1 MTLFADLHIHG
12 KYSRATS
19 KDLTIPNLEKYAR
32 IKGVSL
38 LGTGDF
44 TQPDWIAHIKESL
57 PEEREGI
64 FYTKTGFPF
73 MLTSE
78 ISLIYTQNGKGRR
91 IHNILLAP
99 SLDVVAQITEWLKT
113 KGRVDYDG
121 RPIFKIPCPE
131 LVESLKNISKD
142 IEIIP
147 AHAWTPW
154 FGMLGSNGGFESV
167 EECFGDQSKHIH
179 ALETGLSSDP
189 AMNWRL
195 SALDRFALVSFSD
208 SHSYWPWKIGREVT
222 LFDTKLDYKEIIR
235 ALQTKEDLA
244 GTVEVDPAYGK
255 YHWDGHRA
263 CDVVL
268 SPAESRKN
276 KSICP
281 VCKRKLTIGVEH
293 RVEELADRPPGYKPK
308 DAKPY
313 YSLLP
318 LAELIA
324 AATKKGIA
332 TKGTTEIYYKL
343 LKLGNEF
350 DILLNVPEEKITES
364 STPELAK
371 FVMLNRAGKIKVMPG
386 YDGEYGVPVF
396 GQENNTKKNY
406 VPPSAQKSLGDY

>member
-1 MTLFADLHIHG
+1 MIFADLHIHG

-44 TQPDWIAHIKESL
+44 TQPNWIAHIKESL
-57 PEEREGI
+57 PEERDGI

-91 IHNILLAP
+91 IHNVLLAP
-99 SLDVVAQITEWLKT
+99 SFEVVDQITEWLKT

-131 LVESLKNISKD
+131 FVESLRKISKD

-147 AHAWTPW
+147 AHIWTPH
-154 FGMLGSNGGFESV
+154 FSLLGEYNTFSTV

-195 SALDRFALVSFSD
+195 SALDKFALVSFSD
-208 SHSYWPWKIGREVT
+208 SHSFWPWKIGREAT
-222 LFDTKLDYKEIIR
+222 LFNTKLNYKEIIR
-235 ALQTKEDLA
+235 ALQTKEGLA

-276 KSICP
+276 NSICP

-293 RVEELADRPPGYKPK
+293 RVEELADRPVGFKPK
-308 DAKPY
+308 DVKPF

-324 AATKKGIA
+324 AVTKKGIA
-332 TKGTTEIYYKL
+332 TKGTTEIYYKI

-350 DILLNVPEEKITES
+350 DILLNSSEEDIAKVS
-364 STPELAK
+364 SPELAK
-371 FVMLNRAGKIKVMPG
+371 FVMLNRAGKIKVTPG
-386 YDGEYGVPVF
+386 YDGEYGVPIF
-396 GQENNTKKNY
+396 GEEKKIK
-406 VPPSAQKSLGDY
+406 KSFAPHA